1 MKSKFIYFLFLFSTI
16 INAQI
21 INGKIISNETK
32 QSIPFAKIGVDNEII
47 GAIADE
53 NGNYSIDLTNIS
65 KDNFIIVEYGGYQ
78 TFKSKIDDFINSK
91 NHIIPLKEKVHT
103 IEEVVINPKK
113 YLNKNWG
120 TNAKSKKIL
129 FGFNPARTKEDKS
142 KEFGVLFTNSKKV
155 KIDKIN
161 LNIVDI
167 KTDKPIVLDFNIYS
181 RDGKFPSQSIINQKL
196 SIVLTKEKIINNTF
210 TFDISDLNIWVDKQ
224 DFFISVQVMNGFDGW
239 LYLSGALMKS
249 VYYRNFY
256 GPWTKL
262 TVAGP
267 AINIDVKVEK

>member
-21 INGKIISNETK
+21 ITGKIISNETK
-32 QSIPFAKIGVDNEII
+32 QPIPFAKIGVDNEII
-47 GAIADE
+47 GSSADE
-53 NGNYSIDLTNIS
+53 NGNYSIDLTNMS

-91 NHIIPLKEKVHT
+91 NHIIPLKEKVFT

-181 RDGKFPSQSIINQKL
+181 RDGKFPSQSITNQKL